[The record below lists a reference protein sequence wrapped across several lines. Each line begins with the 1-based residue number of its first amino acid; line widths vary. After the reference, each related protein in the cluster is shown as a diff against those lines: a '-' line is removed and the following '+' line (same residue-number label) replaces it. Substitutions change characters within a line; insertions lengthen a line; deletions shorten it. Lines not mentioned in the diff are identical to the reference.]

1 MVFEYKSGNFFFVKL
16 MGNGIVFVVDGE
28 NLVVIIWVDDYIVVV
43 VLACRWKKSVQ
54 FWFCYIFNLYDVG
67 YLGFFNQFIGF
78 G

>member
-43 VLACRWKKSVQ
+43 VLACRWKKSV
-54 FWFCYIFNLYDVG
+54 
-67 YLGFFNQFIGF
+67 
-78 G
+78 